1 MLDIRNGQ
9 MSETSASLLQR
20 LRGEPDAVSWQRLVD
35 LYTPL
40 VQGWLRRHFVQL
52 QDAEDL
58 TQDVLGV
65 VVREIKHFEH
75 NQRPGAF
82 RAWLRTITVNCLRA
96 QWRKRQGKAE
106 ATGNSDVA
114 KQLDQLEDPRSGLS
128 QLWDQQHDRHVMARL
143 LDMMA
148 CEFSSV
154 TWQAFQRHALGGEP
168 ASEVAA
174 NLGVSV
180 NVVLLAKSR
189 ILRRLRQ
196 EANGILD

>member
-1 MLDIRNGQ
+1 MA
-9 MSETSASLLQR
+9 ETSVSLLER
-20 LRGEPDAVSWQRLVD
+20 LRAAPDAAAWQRLVE

-65 VVREIKHFEH
+65 VVRELKHFEH

-82 RAWLRTITVNCLRA
+82 RAWLRAITVNCLRS

-106 ATGNSDVA
+106 ATGDSEVA
-114 KQLDQLEDPRSGLS
+114 KQLDQLEDPRSSLS

-143 LDMMA
+143 LEMIA
-148 CEFSSV
+148 CEFNAA
-154 TWQAFQRHALGGEP
+154 TWQAFERHVLNEEP
-168 ASEVAA
+168 ASAVAA
-174 NLGVSV
+174 ALGVSV

-189 ILRRLRQ
+189 VLRRLRQ
-196 EANGILD
+196 EAQGLLD